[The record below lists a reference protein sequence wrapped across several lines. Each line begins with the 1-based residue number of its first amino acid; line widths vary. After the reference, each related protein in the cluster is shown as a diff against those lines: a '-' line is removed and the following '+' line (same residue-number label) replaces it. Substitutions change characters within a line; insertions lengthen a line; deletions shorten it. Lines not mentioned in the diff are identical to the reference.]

1 VKLTGEAT
9 IFGKIDLTAW
19 AQKTAAVP
27 PGKAANG
34 SATAPTIPPSPPR
47 RSNKLLADRLRV
59 LGPDDPNTLTARA
72 NLATG
77 EVGST

>member
-19 AQKTAAVP
+19 AQKAAAVP

-34 SATAPTIPPSPPR
+34 SAG
-47 RSNKLLADRLRV
+47 
-59 LGPDDPNTLTARA
+59 GPDQPTSPLD
-72 NLATG
+72 
-77 EVGST
+77 